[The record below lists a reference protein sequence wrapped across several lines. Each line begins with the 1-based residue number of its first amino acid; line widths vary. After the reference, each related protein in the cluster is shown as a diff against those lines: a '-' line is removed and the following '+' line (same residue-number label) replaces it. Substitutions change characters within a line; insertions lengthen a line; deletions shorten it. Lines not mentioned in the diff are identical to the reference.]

1 MLKVRFKHLRLIIMA
16 ILVIDIIVNI
26 MITTVSI
33 ILASDEGVILVCQ
46 QWPVS
51 SGLSVGRS
59 VKLMTPSP
67 EASPI
72 APDVASRGD
81 SPARCADVTARG
93 RSTSHTKCKRGG
105 RE

>member
-1 MLKVRFKHLRLIIMA
+1 MV
-16 ILVIDIIVNI
+16 IL
-26 MITTVSI
+26 ITTVSI

-51 SGLSVGRS
+51 RS
-59 VKLMTPSP
+59 VCQMTPSP

-81 SPARCADVTARG
+81 SPTRCADARPAAG
-93 RSTSHTKCKRGG
+93 VLRIPGVSAVGASRRAARVQCAIV
-105 RE
+105 